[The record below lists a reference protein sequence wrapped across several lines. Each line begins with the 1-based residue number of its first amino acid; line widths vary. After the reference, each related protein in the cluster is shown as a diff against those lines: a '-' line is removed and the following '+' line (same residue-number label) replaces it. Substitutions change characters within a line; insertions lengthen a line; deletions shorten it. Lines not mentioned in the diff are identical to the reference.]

1 MDEGTKLRL
10 EREDER
16 RRKAKEEA
24 RERGLE
30 VLTPRAAVQLFGK
43 STEAVHKALH
53 NNRVCAA
60 FDLWFTERRTPMIL
74 LSSAI
79 AYWGEPDAQTLDE
92 MRENGLTLADS
103 NVAYN
108 VLHPRPLRSLS
119 DRQELE

>member
-16 RRKAKEEA
+16 RRKAKEET
-24 RERGLE
+24 RDKGLE

-43 STEAVHKALH
+43 SAEAVHKALN
-53 NNRVCAA
+53 NNRVWAA
-60 FDLWFTERRTPMIL
+60 FELWFTERRTPMIL

-79 AYWGEPDAQTLDE
+79 AYWGEPDAQALE
-92 MRENGLTLADS
+92 KMRENGLTLADD
-103 NVAYN
+103 NVVYN
-108 VLHPRPLRSLS
+108 VLHPRPLWTLS